1 VRDAAD
7 RPRTFF
13 PSQINTYRQCPER
26 YFLQYIE
33 KRKRPRPF
41 SSELIK
47 GGAAHRLI
55 ARTIPAYFQS
65 NLIPDDLTSQA
76 LAEVAATEYPPEER
90 AYLEQDAIDV
100 ASWTQTALDMLP
112 RDARPM
118 LVEKNLYAPLGRG
131 PVQLGARIDLMLQH
145 ADGVIEHV
153 DFKTGKLREDPVQEL
168 ISRTVVGRRVQ
179 REASVRSTTL
189 FVQHRHTQS
198 RELDRDECRSDW
210 RDIAEAIRAIRST
223 NAWPAHPG
231 PLCDYCPFKARDC
244 SAW

>member
-13 PSQINTYRQCPER
+13 PSQITTYRQCPER

-33 KRKRPRPF
+33 KRRRPRPF
-41 SSELIK
+41 SSELVK

-55 ARTIPAYFQS
+55 ARAIPAYFQS
-65 NLIPDDLTSQA
+65 SFIPADLTSQA

-112 RDARPM
+112 RDARA
-118 LVEKNLYAPLGRG
+118 LFVERKLFATLGRG
-131 PVQLGARIDLMLQH
+131 PVQLGAQIDLVLEH
-145 ADGVIEHV
+145 DDGVIEHV

-179 REASVRSTTL
+179 REATVRSTTL
-189 FVQHRHTQS
+189 YVQHRHARS
-198 RELDRDECRSDW
+198 HELDRDECRADW
-210 RDIAEAIRAIRST
+210 LDIAEAIRAIRST
-223 NAWPAHPG
+223 DTWPARPG